1 MNDPRGMTASP
12 RNPLPNLGTAGCYAA
27 VPMAVVPWWTVAL
40 ATGSWGSIY
49 QVAHE
54 RATQQ
59 ARAAAEVELWWRRML
74 PGWN

>member
-1 MNDPRGMTASP
+1 MNDPRDLTASP
-12 RNPLPNLGTAGCYAA
+12 RTLPAFQGAVGCYSV

-49 QVAHE
+49 QLAHE

-59 ARAAAEVELWWRRML
+59 ARAAAEVELWWRRTM